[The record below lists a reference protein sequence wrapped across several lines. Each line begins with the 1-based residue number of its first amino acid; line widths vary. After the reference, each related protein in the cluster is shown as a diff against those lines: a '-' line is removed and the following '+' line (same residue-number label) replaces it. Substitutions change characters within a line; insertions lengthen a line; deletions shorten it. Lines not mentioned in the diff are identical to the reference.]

1 MKRDLVNKKT
11 IIFFFISIMSM
22 ALLKS
27 QPIKR
32 YGLNKKYLKE
42 FQKQLIEEGR
52 TGGNVILISK
62 HGEILYHHIQS
73 SNKQGDKI
81 ITDQTLFP
89 IWSMTKPI
97 TTIAALIL
105 REKKMLDFD
114 DPVSKYIPAFKNLK
128 CKSKEGVVTCKKEVK
143 VIHLLTHMSGLYY
156 YDDFMLDAI
165 RAESLE
171 DLMEDIAEYP
181 LEFEPGERYLYG
193 LNQDVLGRVIEVASD
208 KSFSGFL
215 QEYIFDPLEM
225 NQTSFFLTSQE
236 KKLVLPLFVKNQH
249 IEGFNGTGITGIND
263 LISYDQEYK
272 PALGSLGLISS
283 VNDYSNFCSMLLN
296 KGKFKAKRILSP
308 QSILE
313 LTVKYAD
320 GPFASDVDFMGV
332 YNGLGVYVLDDPSLM
347 DFKAPKGLYGHGGYQ
362 STEFFIDPKNKI
374 YGLFLNRSLTDYN
387 HRFYFIKA
395 VYDSFENQPY

>member
-1 MKRDLVNKKT
+1 MDIVNKKS
-11 IIFFFISIMSM
+11 IIFFIISLMSLT
-22 ALLKS
+22 LLKS
-27 QPIKR
+27 QTIKK

-42 FQKQLIEEGR
+42 FQKQLIDKGR

-62 HGEILYHHIQS
+62 RGEILYHHIQS
-73 SNKQGDKI
+73 SDKQGDKI

-89 IWSMTKPI
+89 VWSMTKPI

-105 REKKMLDFD
+105 REKNILDFN

-128 CKSKEGVVTCKKEVK
+128 CKSKEGVVTCKKEIK

-165 RAESLE
+165 RADSLA
-171 DLMEDIAEYP
+171 DLMEDIAEHP
-181 LEFEPGERYLYG
+181 LEFEPGDRYLYG
-193 LNQDVLGRVIEVASD
+193 LNQDVLGRVIEVASGQ
-208 KSFSGFL
+208 SFSEFL
-215 QEYIFDPLEM
+215 QEHIFDPLEM
-225 NQTSFFLTSQE
+225 NQTRFFLTSKE
-236 KKLVLPLFVKNQH
+236 KKFVLPLFIKNQD
-249 IEGFNGTGITGIND
+249 IEGFNETGITGIND
-263 LISYDQEYK
+263 LISYDPEYK
-272 PALGSLGLISS
+272 PALGSQGLISS
-283 VNDYSNFCSMLLN
+283 VKDYSNFCYMLLN

-320 GPFASDVDFMGV
+320 GPHSSDVDFMGV
-332 YNGLGVYVLDDPSLM
+332 YNGLGVYVLEDPSLM
-347 DFKAPKGLYGHGGYQ
+347 DFKAPKGIYGHGGYQ

-395 VYDSFENQPY
+395 VYDAFENQPY

>member
-1 MKRDLVNKKT
+1 
-11 IIFFFISIMSM
+11 MSLT
-22 ALLKS
+22 LLKS
-27 QPIKR
+27 QTIKK

-42 FQKQLIEEGR
+42 FQKQLIDKGR
-52 TGGNVILISK
+52 TGGNVILIRK
-62 HGEILYHHIQS
+62 RGEILYHHIQS

-89 IWSMTKPI
+89 VWSMTKPI

-105 REKKMLDFD
+105 REKNILDFN

-128 CKSKEGVVTCKKEVK
+128 CKSKEGVVTCKKEIK

-165 RAESLE
+165 RADSLA
-171 DLMEDIAEYP
+171 DLMEDIAEHP
-181 LEFEPGERYLYG
+181 LEFEPGDRYLYG
-193 LNQDVLGRVIEVASD
+193 LNQDVLGRVIEVASGQ
-208 KSFSGFL
+208 SFSEFL
-215 QEYIFDPLEM
+215 QEHIFDPLEM
-225 NQTSFFLTSQE
+225 NQTRFFLTSKE
-236 KKLVLPLFVKNQH
+236 KKFVLPLFIKNQD
-249 IEGFNGTGITGIND
+249 IEGFNETGITGIND
-263 LISYDQEYK
+263 LISYDPEYK
-272 PALGSLGLISS
+272 PALGSQGLISS
-283 VNDYSNFCSMLLN
+283 VKDYSNFCYMLLN

-320 GPFASDVDFMGV
+320 GPHSSDVDFMGV
-332 YNGLGVYVLDDPSLM
+332 YNGLGVYVLEDPSLM
-347 DFKAPKGLYGHGGYQ
+347 DFKAPKGIYGHGGYQ

-395 VYDSFENQPY
+395 VYDSLENQPY

>member
-1 MKRDLVNKKT
+1 MVNKKT
-11 IIFFFISIMSM
+11 IIFFIISIMSM
-22 ALLKS
+22 TLLKS
-27 QPIKR
+27 QTIKK

-42 FQKQLIEEGR
+42 FQKQLIDKGR
-52 TGGNVILISK
+52 TGGNVILIRK
-62 HGEILYHHIQS
+62 RGEILYHHIQS

-89 IWSMTKPI
+89 VWSMTKPI

-105 REKKMLDFD
+105 REKNILDFN

-128 CKSKEGVVTCKKEVK
+128 CKSKEGVITCKKEIK

-165 RAESLE
+165 RADSLA
-171 DLMEDIAEYP
+171 DLMEDIAEHP

-193 LNQDVLGRVIEVASD
+193 LNQDVLGRVIEVASGQ
-208 KSFSGFL
+208 SFSEFL

-225 NQTSFFLTSQE
+225 NQTRFFLTSKE
-236 KKLVLPLFVKNQH
+236 KKLVLPLFIKNQD
-249 IEGFNGTGITGIND
+249 IEGFNETGITGIND
-263 LISYDQEYK
+263 LISYDPEYK

-283 VNDYSNFCSMLLN
+283 VKDYSNFCYMLLN

-320 GPFASDVDFMGV
+320 GPHSSDVDFMGV
-332 YNGLGVYVLDDPSLM
+332 YNGLGVYVLENPSIM
-347 DFKAPKGLYGHGGYQ
+347 DFKAPKGIYGHGGYQ

-395 VYDSFENQPY
+395 VYDAFENQPH

>member
-1 MKRDLVNKKT
+1 MDIVNKKS
-11 IIFFFISIMSM
+11 IIFFIISLMSLT
-22 ALLKS
+22 LLKS
-27 QPIKR
+27 QTIKK

-42 FQKQLIEEGR
+42 FQKQLIDKGR

-62 HGEILYHHIQS
+62 RGEILYHHIQS

-89 IWSMTKPI
+89 VWSMTKPI

-105 REKKMLDFD
+105 REKNILDFN

-128 CKSKEGVVTCKKEVK
+128 CKSKEGVVTCKKEIK

-165 RAESLE
+165 RADSLA

-193 LNQDVLGRVIEVASD
+193 LNQDVLGRVIEVASGQL
-208 KSFSGFL
+208 FSEFL

-225 NQTSFFLTSQE
+225 NQTRFFLTSKE
-236 KKLVLPLFVKNQH
+236 KKFVLPLFIKNQD
-249 IEGFNGTGITGIND
+249 IEGFNETGITGIND
-263 LISYDQEYK
+263 LISYDPEYK
-272 PALGSLGLISS
+272 PALGSQGLISS
-283 VNDYSNFCSMLLN
+283 VKDYSNFCYMLLN

-320 GPFASDVDFMGV
+320 GPHSSDVDFMGV
-332 YNGLGVYVLDDPSLM
+332 YNGLGVYVLEDPSLM
-347 DFKAPKGLYGHGGYQ
+347 DFKAPKGIYGHGGYQ

-395 VYDSFENQPY
+395 VYDAFENQPH